1 MTTDKEVRR
10 AEAAR
15 RTDRRRP
22 ASRSGTQRG
31 LKHSK
36 VHHKRTR
43 KRLPGMGK
51 SPRKQARPSGK
62 GANHRR
68 KGSAGRPRSPAKSKK
83 TRGTRGPRLVLSTI
97 VGSRQTIERL
107 LRGYF
112 TGKVSERQLRSA
124 VHAIRA
130 ASGLLRFERTEEL
143 LRRLGEVERR
153 LGLQREDGTV
163 VRFRGGGTG

>member
-1 MTTDKEVRR
+1 MSAKKADRKVVSQR
-10 AEAAR
+10 A
-15 RTDRRRP
+15 
-22 ASRSGTQRG
+22 
-31 LKHSK
+31 LKHPK
-36 VHHKRTR
+36 VHHKRIS
-43 KRLPGMGK
+43 KRLPSTAK
-51 SPRKQARPSGK
+51 SPRKQGRPSGK
-62 GANHRR
+62 EANHRR
-68 KGSAGRPRSPAKSKK
+68 KGSAGRPRSPAKAKK

-107 LRGYF
+107 LRAYF

-153 LGLQREDGTV
+153 LNLQREDGTV
-163 VRFRGGGTG
+163 IRFKGGGTG